1 MAGAQLK
8 PPKVFKKHSKKS
20 ENRSTCWRSLKWKIA
35 ILCCYSHRRKGSS
48 LLHNLLILAVVFSQ
62 VYLLHRFGLHRG
74 RKGADSSV
82 LMQMKRSYPLQ
93 SATSQL
99 QKFFGQNSVNSQG
112 NDEQPALLDLNIP
125 PELPPKILEL
135 PKLPESQPNVPEFV
149 PKLPESPVNMP
160 ELLPNVPESLPK
172 MPELPK
178 YEINEQNKPE
188 QVESPIPN
196 NSVKDVNSP
205 QQLEPKAVDS
215 PDPAAG
221 DLESPKPLDL
231 LNNEQNN
238 PPELSV
244 LPEVQE
250 APVVAAEQAPFQ
262 NEQEEAANLFAQ
274 PADSSSTSL
283 LASIFFDI
291 PSVQSVSPEKC
302 HVLRSAPNP
311 PKPMYEMD
319 ESKLL
324 IPVLPWGAAEQM
336 RGFRESLLM
345 GFFMNRTVCVPP
357 FWRERSPSAFK
368 MVGEGLPAGARI
380 DVDELSKL
388 VNVCSLE
395 EVVAK
400 CGNQFTSV
408 MLGQNICSKYTRKRI
423 AELEQRLNF
432 QPIYSDDDCTLAE
445 GVKLS
450 PPGFT
455 EKMVK
460 LQPNAEDVA
469 ARFPVSED
477 KCALWLYPY
486 INFIE
491 SEKKLLI
498 PFLTRASPPEG
509 KWLKDIIKYT
519 KRPKYVHQIVDDFF
533 ELHSLDKSN
542 YLAIRWDF
550 EKDFSDSC
558 EKKKDDFFC
567 NLTSNSTDAFRGLTN
582 YVKQYNQKKKLKGV
596 YVSTNSEMHE
606 KIFTP
611 LTTVWKAEFDGLIP
625 LFTRDDLSPCVEK
638 VNCMGVDLAD
648 AVDTAE
654 IELCYRSAAFLRAQY
669 SIWSRTI
676 DLERRASHIRSLADK
691 LFTDIVNK

>member
-48 LLHNLLILAVVFSQ
+48 LLNNLLILAVVFSQ

-74 RKGADSSV
+74 RKNADSSV

-99 QKFFGQNSVNSQG
+99 QKFFGQNSVVPPR
-112 NDEQPALLDLNIP
+112 NDEQPALIDFNIP
-125 PELPPKILEL
+125 PELPPKILEFQ
-135 PKLPESQPNVPEFV
+135 KLPESQPKIPEFI
-149 PKLPESPVNMP
+149 PKLPESPP
-160 ELLPNVPESLPK
+160 SFPESLPK
-172 MPELPK
+172 FPESLLNVPDSLPKLPELPK
-178 YEINEQNKPE
+178 YEIKEQNEPE
-188 QVESPIPN
+188 QVESPAPIPK
-196 NSVKDVNSP
+196 NSVQDVNSL
-205 QQLEPKAVDS
+205 QQLEPKAGDS
-215 PDPAAG
+215 PDPAASH
-221 DLESPKPLDL
+221 LESPQPFDL
-231 LNNEQNN
+231 LNKDQNE
-238 PPELSV
+238 PPELPFLGEKV
-244 LPEVQE
+244 PQG
-250 APVVAAEQAPFQ
+250 PVVIAEQAPFQ
-262 NEQEEAANLFAQ
+262 NEQEQAPNLIAQ
-274 PADSSSTSL
+274 PAESSSSSL

-291 PSVQSVSPEKC
+291 PSLQSVSPEKC

-423 AELEQRLNF
+423 AELEQRLSF

-460 LQPNAEDVA
+460 LQPNSVDVA
-469 ARFPVSED
+469 ERFPVSED

-519 KRPKYVHQIVDDFF
+519 KRPKYIHQVVDDFF
-533 ELHSLDKSN
+533 ELNSLDKSN

-567 NLTSNSTDAFRGLTN
+567 NLTSNSTDAFRG
-582 YVKQYNQKKKLKGV
+582 
-596 YVSTNSEMHE
+596 SFSR
-606 KIFTP
+606 I
-611 LTTVWKAEFDGLIP
+611 EF
-625 LFTRDDLSPCVEK
+625 
-638 VNCMGVDLAD
+638 
-648 AVDTAE
+648 
-654 IELCYRSAAFLRAQY
+654 
-669 SIWSRTI
+669 
-676 DLERRASHIRSLADK
+676 
-691 LFTDIVNK
+691 